1 MARDKLVA
9 VDDVPFAKRVLLA
22 VITPNAVLRRDG
34 YLIAADR
41 HLQYRAS
48 NYLNRVVG
56 DLRGSRIAIAE
67 CSGRFTNLGN
77 GREIEIIETFTVR
90 IAAHARS
97 NVGRLDRKRESVI
110 RFFGVH
116 RLKRKRTPC
125 NRPFKRSG
133 NDGRL
138 KVRLVV
144 IKCDAR
150 RVFSRIL
157 RRIAGN
163 MRRHARRN
171 SRQRHLVHFAVIHP
185 RRRIRRDI
193 PFDACSARLLSGICR
208 LRHDKFTFDLRDIV
222 VARERT
228 RLERV
233 GEGVLA
239 RPCNRLRTRH
249 IKYRTF
255 DPDKAV
261 AADRHVRIDKRR
273 SVIRLCRAC
282 ARECHIALQ
291 HLPRR
296 RTLARKVAVRL
307 DRKRVRTRMRRVLA
321 SERIGNVHSL
331 VGHIADGNRLNR
343 AVILRILTE
352 DNRKI
357 ALRAR
362 GDVGRHD
369 LNPAVRHRIRDIEA
383 VIVICEVGGSKPH
396 LRLARIGARDALR
409 TVEHRIRRDIIQFI
423 FR

>member
-1 MARDKLVA
+1 MT
-9 VDDVPFAKRVLLA
+9 LA
-22 VITPNAVLRRDG
+22 VVNERRVKLRNAALRHFAIAG
-34 YLIAADR
+34 FFIATSTAAD
-41 HLQYRAS
+41 
-48 NYLNRVVG
+48 
-56 DLRGSRIAIAE
+56 I
-67 CSGRFTNLGN
+67 
-77 GREIEIIETFTVR
+77 
-90 IAAHARS
+90 
-97 NVGRLDRKRESVI
+97 
-110 RFFGVH
+110 
-116 RLKRKRTPC
+116 
-125 NRPFKRSG
+125 
-133 NDGRL
+133 
-138 KVRLVV
+138 
-144 IKCDAR
+144 
-150 RVFSRIL
+150 
-157 RRIAGN
+157 
-163 MRRHARRN
+163 
-171 SRQRHLVHFAVIHP
+171 
-185 RRRIRRDI
+185 
-193 PFDACSARLLSGICR
+193 R

-233 GEGVLA
+233 REGVLA
-239 RPCNRLRTRH
+239 RSRHGLRTGH
-249 IKYRTF
+249 IESGPL

-282 ARECHIALQ
+282 ARECHITLQ

-307 DRKRVRTRMRRVLA
+307 DRKRVRARMRRILA
-321 SERIGNVHSL
+321 SESIGNVHSL
-331 VGHIADGNRLNR
+331 VGHTADGNRLNR

-383 VIVICEVGGSKPH
+383 AIVICEVGGRKPH

-409 TVEHRIRRDIIQFI
+409 TAEHRIRRDIIQFI